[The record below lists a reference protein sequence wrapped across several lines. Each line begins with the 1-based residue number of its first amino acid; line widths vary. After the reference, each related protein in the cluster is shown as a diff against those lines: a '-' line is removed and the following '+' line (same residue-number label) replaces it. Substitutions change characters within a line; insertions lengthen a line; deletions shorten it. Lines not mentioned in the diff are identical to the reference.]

1 MKVNRVQ
8 FIDKKTKLLVDVS
21 PKLAQAYHI
30 LRQHN
35 KYLTIV
41 SDDYVLPEQTAFDML
56 ACLGYEYIDK
66 NWKSSS

>member
-1 MKVNRVQ
+1 MIVVQ
-8 FIDKKTKLLVDVS
+8 FTDKKTKLSIDVS

-41 SDDYVLPEQTAFDML
+41 SENYILPEKTAYDML
-56 ACLGYEYIDK
+56 ACLGYECV
-66 NWKSSS
+66 NNGWNRSS

>member
-1 MKVNRVQ
+1 MSK
-8 FIDKKTKLLVDVS
+8 FIDKKTKLSVDVS

-41 SDDYVLPEQTAFDML
+41 SDDYVLPEQTAYDML
-56 ACLGYEYIDK
+56 ACLDYEFTNEWRRK
-66 NWKSSS
+66 C